1 MSMRPSTLP
10 ASGLQLRSLITP
22 EGVLELSLA
31 DIPVQ
36 APGDGEVLVRVQA
49 APINP
54 GDLGL
59 LLGPADLATLK
70 STVGQTTAAIPAALL
85 AGVRGRIGQSLA
97 VGVEGAGTVIAAGSD
112 AASQALVGR
121 MVAVFGGAMFAE
133 YRVHRAADVLVLPEG
148 TAASEGASSFANPM
162 TALGMIET
170 MRMEG
175 HRALVHTAAASNL
188 GQMLNRI
195 CLRDDVQLVNIVR
208 SDAQAGLLRQ
218 IGARHIVNTG
228 SPTFTQDLVVALSA
242 TGATL
247 AFDAVGG
254 GGLASQILSGMERA
268 QAASGGYS
276 RYGSSVHKQ
285 VYIYGGL
292 ATGPT
297 ELLRDYGMAW
307 GVGGWILT
315 GFLAKAGPDRIKS
328 LRRRVV
334 DELTSTFAS
343 NYTSEISLRDALCP
357 EVIAAYHRKRTG
369 EKYLINPARS

>member
-1 MSMRPSTLP
+1 MRGPTLP
-10 ASGLQLRSLITP
+10 ASGLQLRSLITA
-22 EGVLELSLA
+22 EGILELSLA
-31 DIPVQ
+31 DIPVP
-36 APGDGEVLVRVQA
+36 APRDDEVLVRVHA

-70 STVGQTTAAIPAALL
+70 SAGDKTVAEIPAAQL
-85 AGVRGRIGQSLA
+85 AAVGGRIGQSLA
-97 VGVEGAGTVIAAGSD
+97 VGTEGAGTVIAAGGD
-112 AASQALVGR
+112 QASQALLGR
-121 MVAVFGGAMFAE
+121 TVAVFGGAMFAE
-133 YRVHRAADVLVLPEG
+133 YRVHRAADVLALPEG
-148 TAASEGASSFANPM
+148 TAASAGASSFANPM

-175 HRALVHTAAASNL
+175 HRALAHTAAASNL

-195 CLRDDVQLVNIVR
+195 CLRDGIELVNVVR
-208 SDAQAGLLRQ
+208 SAAQASLLRE
-218 IGARHIVNTG
+218 IGARHIVDTG
-228 SPTFTQDLVVALSA
+228 SPTFMHDLVAALSA

-268 QAASGGYS
+268 RTAGGGGYS

-315 GFLAKAGPDRIKS
+315 GFLAKAGPDRVRS

-334 DELTSTFAS
+334 DELKSTFS
-343 NYTSEISLRDALCP
+343 SHYTSEISLRDALRP
-357 EVIAAYHRKRTG
+357 DVIAAYQRKRTG
-369 EKYLINPARS
+369 EKYLINPARP

>member
-1 MSMRPSTLP
+1 MPGSMLP
-10 ASGLQLRSLITP
+10 TSGLQLRSLITP
-22 EGVLELSLA
+22 DGVLELSLA

-36 APGDGEVLVRVQA
+36 APGDGEVLVRVCA

-59 LLGPADLATLK
+59 LLGPADLTTLK
-70 STVGQTTAAIPAALL
+70 SADGKTTARIPAALL
-85 AGVRGRIGQSLA
+85 KEVRGRLGQSLA
-97 VGVEGAGTVIAAGSD
+97 VGAEGAGTVIAAGAD
-112 AASQALVGR
+112 DASQALLGR
-121 MVAVFGGAMFAE
+121 TVAVFGGAMFAE
-133 YRVHRAADVLVLPEG
+133 YRLHRAADVLVLPEG
-148 TAASEGASSFANPM
+148 TAAAEGASSLANPM

-175 HRALVHTAAASNL
+175 HRALAHTAAASNL

-195 CLRDDVQLVNIVR
+195 CLRDGIELVNVVR
-208 SDAQAGLLRQ
+208 SDAQATLLRG
-218 IGARHIVNTG
+218 IGAQHIVDTC
-228 SPTFTQDLVVALSA
+228 SPTFTEDLVAALSA

-268 QAASGGYS
+268 QAVGGYS

-292 ATGPT
+292 EAGPT
-297 ELLRDYGMAW
+297 VLQRDYGMAW

-315 GFLAKAGPDRIKS
+315 GFLAKAGPERVKS

-334 DELTSTFAS
+334 DELKSTFSSHYA
-343 NYTSEISLRDALCP
+343 SEISLRDALHP

-369 EKYLINPARS
+369 GKYLINPARP

>member
-1 MSMRPSTLP
+1 
-10 ASGLQLRSLITP
+10 
-22 EGVLELSLA
+22 
-31 DIPVQ
+31 
-36 APGDGEVLVRVQA
+36 VLVRVQA

-59 LLGPADLATLK
+59 LLGPADLTTLK
-70 STVGQTTAAIPAALL
+70 SAGGKTTAEIPAALL
-85 AGVRGRIGQSLA
+85 NGVARRFDQSLP
-97 VGVEGAGTVIAAGSD
+97 VGAEGAGTVIAAGAD
-112 AASQALVGR
+112 PASQALIGR
-121 MVAVFGGAMFAE
+121 TVAVFGGAMFAE

-148 TAASEGASSFANPM
+148 TAAADGASCLANPM

-175 HRALVHTAAASNL
+175 HRALAHTAAASNL

-195 CLRDDVQLVNIVR
+195 CLRDGVELVNIVR
-208 SDAQAGLLRQ
+208 SDEQVSLLRG
-218 IGARHIVNTG
+218 IGARHVVDTG
-228 SPTFTQDLVVALSA
+228 SPTFMDDLVAALTA

-268 QAASGGYS
+268 QAAGAGYS

-292 ATGPT
+292 EAGPT
-297 ELLRDYGMAW
+297 MLHRDYGMAW

-315 GFLAKAGPDRIKS
+315 GFLAKAGPERVKS

-334 DELTSTFAS
+334 DELKSTFSSQYA
-343 NYTSEISLRDALCP
+343 SEISLRDALRP
-357 EVIAAYHRKRTG
+357 EVIAAYSRKRTG
-369 EKYLINPARS
+369 GKYLINPTRP

>member
-1 MSMRPSTLP
+1 
-10 ASGLQLRSLITP
+10 
-22 EGVLELSLA
+22 
-31 DIPVQ
+31 
-36 APGDGEVLVRVQA
+36 
-49 APINP
+49 
-54 GDLGL
+54 
-59 LLGPADLATLK
+59 
-70 STVGQTTAAIPAALL
+70 
-85 AGVRGRIGQSLA
+85 
-97 VGVEGAGTVIAAGSD
+97 
-112 AASQALVGR
+112 
-121 MVAVFGGAMFAE
+121 MFAE

-195 CLRDDVQLVNIVR
+195 CLRDDIQLVNIVR

-228 SPTFTQDLVVALSA
+228 SPTFTQDLIAALTA

-315 GFLAKAGPDRIKS
+315 GFLAKAGPDRVKS

-343 NYTSEISLRDALCP
+343 NYTSEISLRDALRP

>member
-1 MSMRPSTLP
+1 M
-10 ASGLQLRSLITP
+10 LI
-22 EGVLELSLA
+22 
-31 DIPVQ
+31 
-36 APGDGEVLVRVQA
+36 RVQA

-59 LLGPADLATLK
+59 LLGPADLSTLK
-70 STVGQTTAAIPAALL
+70 VTVGKTTAAIPASLL
-85 AGVRGRIGQSLA
+85 TGVRGRIGQSLA
-97 VGVEGAGTVIAAGSD
+97 VGVEGAGTVIAAGND
-112 AASQALVGR
+112 EASQALVGR

-133 YRVHRAADVLVLPEG
+133 YRVHRTADVLVLPNG
-148 TAASEGASSFANPM
+148 TAASEGASCFANPM

-188 GQMLNRI
+188 GQILNRI

-228 SPTFTQDLVVALSA
+228 SPTFTQDLVAALTA

-254 GGLASQILSGMERA
+254 GRLTSQILSGMERA
-268 QAASGGYS
+268 QAASGAYS

-315 GFLAKAGPDRIKS
+315 GFLAKAGPDRVKS

-343 NYTSEISLRDALCP
+343 NYTSEISLRDALRP